1 MHILQVVTSD
11 FDSTFGGLET
21 YCRKIDIY
29 RNTHK
34 FTVHRF
40 SRHRIGVKY
49 LNSIYQS
56 LNLFRY
62 IIFNYRKFDLVECH
76 FIPNGILLPLTSRFL
91 PYVIFFH
98 SPWGEE
104 MKVARSSNN
113 FWLKFRDRLERVI
126 VEKSLGV
133 LTPGIEMSYH
143 LKEISK
149 NRKNVIVV
157 GAGVETVIEESGKEP
172 FSPNRPFRVFCIRRH
187 VERMGIEDLISAWS
201 LISPQGNDLL
211 VIGGQGPLTDSY
223 KQLSRDLE
231 TNSIEFTGTL
241 SQEELHRQYVSASVT
256 VVPTRELE
264 GFGLVVLES
273 WATGTHVISSD
284 SGELK
289 HLVGGRFP
297 ESVFKAYDFADL
309 AATLQKFRDG
319 LIQCHEP
326 MFYKR
331 IAGEFTWQK
340 CANRIDNGIEEL
352 MADRL
357 K

>member
-21 YCRKIDIY
+21 YCRKIDVY

-40 SRHRIGVKY
+40 SRRRIGVKY

-56 LNLFRY
+56 LNLARF
-62 IIFNYRKFDLVECH
+62 ILLNYRKFDLVECH
-76 FIPNGILLPLTSRFL
+76 FIPNGILLPLTSRLL

-104 MKVARSSNN
+104 MKVGRSSNK
-113 FWLKFRDRLERVI
+113 FWLKFRDILERVI
-126 VEKSLGV
+126 VERSLGV
-133 LTPGIEMSYH
+133 LTPGIEMSHH
-143 LKEISK
+143 LKKISK
-149 NRKNVIVV
+149 NEKNIIVV
-157 GAGVETVIEESGKEP
+157 GAGVETVIGESCKEP
-172 FSPNRPFRVFCIRRH
+172 YSPNKPFRVFCIRRH

-211 VIGGQGPLTDSY
+211 VIGGQGPLTNSY
-223 KQLSRDLE
+223 KQLCRDLD

-241 SQEELHRQYVSASVT
+241 NQEELHRQYVRASLT

-273 WATGTHVISSD
+273 WANGTHVISSD

-289 HLVGGRFP
+289 HLVGSRFP
-297 ESVFKAYDFADL
+297 ESVFKAHDYVDL
-309 AATLQKFRDG
+309 AAKLQNFRDG
-319 LIQCHEP
+319 LIQSQDP
-326 MFYKR
+326 MFYKV
-331 IAGEFTWQK
+331 IAGNFTWQK
-340 CANRIDNGIEEL
+340 CASRIDIGIEEI
-352 MADRL
+352 MVDRL
-357 K
+357 R